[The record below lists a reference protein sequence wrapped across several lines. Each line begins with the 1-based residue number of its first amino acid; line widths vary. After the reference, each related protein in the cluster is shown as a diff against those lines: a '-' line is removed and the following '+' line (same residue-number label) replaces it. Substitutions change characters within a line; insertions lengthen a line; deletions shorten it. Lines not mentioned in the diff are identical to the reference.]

1 MCHSESLSSYGTLI
15 TPRVE
20 QPYVTQVL
28 MGRKRGRE
36 GLTETIT
43 RSEAKEGL
51 GWDPKHMPPPPPQQP
66 SQKEKGGELVGNW
79 VTKGKEKKGG
89 RVQMAESKT
98 KMLKRGGQEKDIGQ
112 SRQQKIMTLKK
123 TRLREESGRCLTT
136 NRDDQRRVIKRKS
149 L

>member
-1 MCHSESLSSYGTLI
+1 MCHSESLGSYGTLI

-51 GWDPKHMPPPPPQQP
+51 GWDPKHMPPPPPTTI
-66 SQKEKGGELVGNW
+66 SKRERGRVGCKLGYKLGYKREGKKG
-79 VTKGKEKKGG
+79 GG

-112 SRQQKIMTLKK
+112 SRL
-123 TRLREESGRCLTT
+123 S
-136 NRDDQRRVIKRKS
+136 RK
-149 L
+149 